1 MAKIRNDFVTN
12 SSSSSFIITNTSKET
27 LTSKEIAMK
36 WFEGIIKDAEGR
48 FILEPGQEIIYEC
61 GDSLGDGEFER
72 FVHHV
77 FGGWGD
83 DFMYKNKDVKVE
95 FHESH
100 H

>member
-1 MAKIRNDFVTN
+1 MKMRNDFVTN
-12 SSSSSFIITNTSKET
+12 SSSSSFIITNKSNET

-36 WFEGIIKDAEGR
+36 WFEKIIEDAEDR
-48 FILEPGQEIIYEC
+48 FVLEPGDEIIYEC
-61 GDSLGDGEFER
+61 GDHLEDGAFEM
-72 FVHHV
+72 FVHNV

-83 DFMYKNKDVKVE
+83 EFLYNNEDVNVE